1 MGKPSPE
8 LSVEGMRKED
18 IHKRSDAL
26 RSTVI
31 KLLTERGEL
40 SIKELAGRVRLSVP
54 ALRNH
59 TRVLVKMGCI
69 ERRKYGLDTFYL
81 VTDKPY
87 VPERKHSHHKRIQN
101 EVDVQRLPGARVIRL
116 LDRNPADISKEE
128 HRAARRSSI
137 SSSFTGCSMGMF
149 DSF

>member
-18 IHKRSDAL
+18 INKRSDTIRNA
-26 RSTVI
+26 VI
-31 KLLTERGEL
+31 SLLTERGEL

-54 ALRNH
+54 TLRNH
-59 TRVLVKMGCI
+59 TKLLVKMGCI
-69 ERRKYGLDTFYL
+69 EKRKHGLDTFYAA
-81 VTDKPY
+81 TGKPY
-87 VPERKHSHHKRIQN
+87 VPERRHSHHKRIQD
-101 EVDVQRLPGARVIRL
+101 ELDTQKLPGARLIRL

-128 HRAARRSSI
+128 HMAARRRSS